1 MAVLTYPLNGINYNA
16 EDAEAYLCTRE
27 SGVYSAEN
35 NFAIKVSDVM
45 QVSVG
50 PGIAWI
56 KNEEFAGKV
65 IKNSEET
72 AIDVPIAD
80 GTFGR
85 IDRVVIHFDKAANAT
100 SIILKQGT
108 AANIPSAPPIVRDGI
123 IYELGLYEIF
133 VGAGVLKITAADI
146 KNTMLDEN
154 VCGLMR
160 DGVTSIP
167 TETLQAQAEDLIK
180 RIKTTLDKAVAE
192 ELMPHAIT
200 HSIGGDDELS
210 PTDIGAV
217 SFFAQQSLTADQKRM
232 ARENIGAGEKN
243 IVALSGNV
251 DVIIENGTEYTFG
264 SVTSLKI
271 TGNINDAH
279 GFIGFASSVP
289 SVSISGF
296 NGMSGDDISS
306 AKAREIWEFSCE
318 DGYAIWKNWTNATVE
333 ASANGTIETDGGY
346 YIPSIDADGNLS
358 WTGSKPN
365 MITPLAVNIKG
376 EKGEK
381 GEKGD
386 PGESGSTEE
395 IEEKLLEIEG
405 KLLNV
410 TEKFRSNTQDAT
422 PAQVADAISKG
433 NTVLISH
440 TDSTYGIIMFASFA
454 VAAGLNIVAGSV
466 TFEFNGALYNAGL
479 VGDLQNNTW
488 NFAVNQLATDKTATA
503 VNLSG
508 FETEGK
514 IVETYSDGTSLEYS
528 FEFDSEGNPTKIT
541 DSDGNETVLTW

>member
-1 MAVLTYPLNGINYNA
+1 MAILTYPLNGILYNA

-35 NFAIKVSDVM
+35 NFTLEITDVM
-45 QVSVG
+45 QISIG
-50 PGIAWI
+50 KGIAWI

-65 IKNSEET
+65 IKNS
-72 AIDVPIAD
+72 ANVSIDVPIAD
-80 GTFGR
+80 GTYGR
-85 IDRVVIHFDKAANAT
+85 IDRVVVRFDKAANAT

-108 AANIPSAPPIVRDGI
+108 AANIPVAPSIVRDGI

-133 VGAGVLKITAADI
+133 VGAGVLEITAADI
-146 KNTMLDEN
+146 KNTMLDES

-160 DGVTSIP
+160 DGVTAIP
-167 TETLQAQAEDLIK
+167 TETLQAQAEDLIE

-200 HSIGGDDELS
+200 HAIGGDDELS

-251 DVIIENGTEYTFG
+251 DIVIENGTEYTFG

-306 AKAREIWEFSCE
+306 AKAREVWEFSCE

-358 WTGSKPN
+358 WEGSKPN
-365 MITPLAVNIKG
+365 MIIPLTVNIKG
-376 EKGEK
+376 EKGD
-381 GEKGD
+381 KGD

-395 IEEKLLEIEG
+395 IEEKLLEIEE
-405 KLLNV
+405 KLENV
-410 TEKFRSNTQDAT
+410 TEKFRGNTGTTT
-422 PAQVADAISKG
+422 PTEVADALATG

-440 TDSTYGIIMFASFA
+440 TDGTYGILMFANFA
-454 VAAGLNIVAGSV
+454 IAAGLNIIAGSV
-466 TFEFNGALYNAGL
+466 AFEFGGGLYNASL
-479 VGDLQNNTW
+479 VGDLQNDTW
-488 NFAVNQLATDKTATA
+488 EFSASQLAIDKTATA

-508 FETEGK
+508 FETERK
-514 IVETYSDGTSLEYS
+514 IVETYSDGSSLTYN
-528 FEFDSEGNPTKIT
+528 FEFNSEGNPTKIT
-541 DSDGNETVLTW
+541 DSNGNETVLTW

>member
-1 MAVLTYPLNGINYNA
+1 MAILTYPLNGILYNA

-35 NFAIKVSDVM
+35 NFTLEITDVM
-45 QVSVG
+45 QISIG
-50 PGIAWI
+50 KGIAWI

-65 IKNSEET
+65 IKNS
-72 AIDVPIAD
+72 ANVSLDVPIAD
-80 GTFGR
+80 GTYGR
-85 IDRVVIHFDKAANAT
+85 IDRVVVRFDKAANAT
-100 SIILKQGT
+100 SIILKQGM
-108 AANIPSAPPIVRDGI
+108 AANIPVAPSIIRDGI

-133 VGAGVLKITAADI
+133 VGAGVLEITAADI
-146 KNTMLDEN
+146 KNTMLDES

-160 DGVTSIP
+160 DGVTAIP
-167 TETLQAQAEDLIK
+167 TETLQAQAEDLIE

-200 HSIGGDDELS
+200 HAIGGDDELS

-243 IVALSGNV
+243 IVALSGNI
-251 DVIIENGTEYTFG
+251 DIIIENGTEYTLG

-289 SVSISGF
+289 SVSIGGF

-365 MITPLAVNIKG
+365 MIIPLAVNIKG
-376 EKGEK
+376 EKGE
-381 GEKGD
+381 
-386 PGESGSTEE
+386 PGESGTIETLSGSTEE
-395 IEEKLLEIEG
+395 ITPTEVANAMKVG
-405 KLLNV
+405 K
-410 TEKFRSNTQDAT
+410 Q
-422 PAQVADAISKG
+422 I
-433 NTVLISH
+433 LISY
-440 TDSTYGIIMFASFA
+440 TDSTYGKFIFSNFVISEKM
-454 VAAGLNIVAGSV
+454 NIVLSSV
-466 TFEFNGALYNAGL
+466 YLTTNFGVFSETL
-479 VGDLQNNTW
+479 VGSLETGEWYFYLETLARKEDIPKEKKPIS
-488 NFAVNQLATDKTATA
+488 VNIAA
-503 VNLSG
+503 

-514 IVETYSDGTSLEYS
+514 IVETYSDGTSLEYD

-541 DSDGNETVLTW
+541 DSDGNEIVLTW